1 MKNFDSDQIDLKAL
15 FMGDKGENADFFKQT
30 MCHLIDDHVGWRKNY
45 MPQDPPAV
53 TLGDKDAPDFK
64 ATMDRITTVMDEL
77 SCKMRT
83 LSVPWEAS
91 GRYWG
96 HMLSQQL
103 MPAELAYTFAMLW
116 NSNTC
121 TYEAS
126 PATSLMEGEVG
137 QQLCRLMGWK
147 NGWGHLS
154 ACGTI
159 ANLEAMWL
167 MRNLKSVPLAVK
179 KVCPELVEGMEDWAL
194 LNLSVDD
201 IVALMK
207 KTGDKFDQVKAHT
220 ARNGHNIGKL
230 GKFIVPQT
238 KHYSWVKNADIVGIG
253 LETIIE
259 CPVTNEYRLNMAE
272 LEKIIRKLAADKT
285 PILGV
290 VGVVGSTEEGQVDPI
305 GEMVALRKRLRK
317 EGIEFYLHVD
327 GAYGG
332 YGRTAF
338 LDEHDDLIPFDK
350 IKDEYKK
357 HHVFKGEVNWPDRAM
372 YDAFAGIEGADSV
385 TIDPH
390 KMGYIPY
397 TAGGIAFRVR
407 DVRDVVS
414 YFADYVFEKG
424 MDYPMLLGAFTV
436 EGSKA
441 GATAAAVWATNRI
454 LPLNLSGYGKLIG
467 ANIEGAKHFRD
478 FIADRHYTIG
488 KHEVSF
494 QIITEPNFNI
504 VDYIIKEEGC
514 NDLAYHNK
522 LNRLFY
528 AYACYEKGG
537 TYNNEFIV
545 SHSDFTTT
553 DYGNSPFDF
562 VKRMGFDWGQW
573 QHTEKLTVLR
583 SCCMSPYMCDADT
596 FADAAKRIDGAIQ
609 AKLVQVYAELDSP
622 SVP

>member
-1 MKNFDSDQIDLKAL
+1 MTPTKSTSKRFL
-15 FMGDKGENADFFKQT
+15 
-30 MCHLIDDHVGWRKNY
+30 W
-45 MPQDPPAV
+45 
-53 TLGDKDAPDFK
+53 

-220 ARNGHNIGKL
+220 ARNGHNIGK
-230 GKFIVPQT
+230 
-238 KHYSWVKNADIVGIG
+238 
-253 LETIIE
+253 
-259 CPVTNEYRLNMAE
+259 
-272 LEKIIRKLAADKT
+272 
-285 PILGV
+285 
-290 VGVVGSTEEGQVDPI
+290 
-305 GEMVALRKRLRK
+305 
-317 EGIEFYLHVD
+317 
-327 GAYGG
+327 
-332 YGRTAF
+332 
-338 LDEHDDLIPFDK
+338 
-350 IKDEYKK
+350 
-357 HHVFKGEVNWPDRAM
+357 
-372 YDAFAGIEGADSV
+372 
-385 TIDPH
+385 
-390 KMGYIPY
+390 
-397 TAGGIAFRVR
+397 
-407 DVRDVVS
+407 
-414 YFADYVFEKG
+414 
-424 MDYPMLLGAFTV
+424 
-436 EGSKA
+436 
-441 GATAAAVWATNRI
+441 
-454 LPLNLSGYGKLIG
+454 
-467 ANIEGAKHFRD
+467 
-478 FIADRHYTIG
+478 
-488 KHEVSF
+488 HEVSF

-514 NDLAYHNK
+514 HDLAYHNK